1 MACKPCGAKK
11 AAAAKTSKGT
21 PVKKGYVK
29 IQKTGYKR
37 ITKKTA

>member
-11 AAAAKTSKGT
+11 AAPAAKTSKGT

-29 IQKTGYKR
+29 IQNQN
-37 ITKKTA
+37 